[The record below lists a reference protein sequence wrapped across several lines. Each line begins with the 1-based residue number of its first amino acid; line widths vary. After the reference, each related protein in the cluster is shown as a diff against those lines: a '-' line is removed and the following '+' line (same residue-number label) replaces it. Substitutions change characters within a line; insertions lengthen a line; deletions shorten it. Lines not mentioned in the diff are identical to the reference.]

1 MDGDSGECKE
11 QNNPIERTEAEAN
24 LLGFFELLI
33 LIDRRMHPERYTK
46 KGGDE
51 NLIF

>member
-1 MDGDSGECKE
+1 
-11 QNNPIERTEAEAN
+11 
-24 LLGFFELLI
+24 

-51 NLIF
+51 NLIFWSGTLSL